1 MKARYRVGGYVDEMM
16 GGISQL
22 NTIRGLLKQAEEDW
36 PSLLARLENM
46 RNVILGDEYCRDG
59 MFLDITGDNAVLQ
72 KVQPDVDTFLKELPG
87 GSAGKKLPDFYKEEH
102 PWVAPIKKLMSELAP
117 IEDEGFVVPTQV
129 SYVGKGGI
137 LFEEGEN
144 ATGASQVVS
153 KFLRTGV
160 RNFCRNLC
168 IFFSWHCNQHSD
180 SAYCIHVLSCVF

>member
-46 RNVILGDEYCRDG
+46 RNVILADEYCRDG

-87 GSAGKKLPDFYKEEH
+87 DSASKKLPDFYKEEH
-102 PWVAPIKKLMSELAP
+102 PWVAPIKKLMSEFAL

-160 RNFCRNLC
+160 S
-168 IFFSWHCNQHSD
+168 IFLFFETCG
-180 SAYCIHVLSCVF
+180 VFV